1 MRKPIF
7 RIILILIIL
16 SLITVTPSM
25 ADQLDDAIEK
35 QRQIEQSKKQ
45 AEAKLKGLEI
55 IEENKKKTL
64 KEIQT
69 QVVVAQTNLTK
80 AEDSLNQA
88 ETAVT
93 ASEKELEIKQ
103 QELTER
109 REVLQKRVRSIYEE
123 GSLSYLDILFQSA
136 DLGDLISRMEYFRIL
151 VENDQNLLKDVKEK
165 KQLVEVKTQELREK
179 RDAAVQLQQ
188 ESAEAKSVFDEK
200 KRAEQKSLAEI
211 KASQDELFTQIDK
224 LEADS
229 KALEQTIRNLQA
241 GNKTGVVGTI
251 KVWPLPGYRN
261 ISSDFGWRTH
271 PITGKKSLHTGVDIP
286 APAWTKILAAGDG
299 TVIFAGWNGAYGNA
313 VIVDHGKG
321 LSSMYPHQIKMA
333 VKKGDIVKAGQ
344 VVGYVGSTGWS
355 TGPHTHF
362 EVRKNGTPVNP
373 LDFF

>member
-1 MRKPIF
+1 MRKTF
-7 RIILILIIL
+7 LIIL
-16 SLITVTPSM
+16 TSIMFFLITVTPSN
-25 ADQLDDAIEK
+25 ADQLSDALEK
-35 QRQIEQSKKQ
+35 QRQIEQSKEQ
-45 AEAKLKGLEI
+45 AETKLKGLKNAEA
-55 IEENKKKTL
+55 NKKQSL
-64 KEIQT
+64 KEIQS
-69 QVVVAQTNLTK
+69 QVVVAQTDLTN
-80 AEDSLNQA
+80 AQDALNQA

-93 ASEKELEIKQ
+93 TSEKELEIKQ
-103 QELTER
+103 QELDKR
-109 REVLQKRVRSIYEE
+109 RETLQKRIRNIYEE
-123 GSLSYLDILFQSA
+123 GSLSYLDILFQST
-136 DLGDLISRMEYFRIL
+136 DLGDFISRMEYFRIL

-165 KQLVEVKTQELREK
+165 KQLVEVKTQELQGK
-179 RDAAVQLQQ
+179 RDTAVNLQQ
-188 ESAEAKSVFDEK
+188 EALNAKSVLDQK
-200 KRAEQKSLAEI
+200 KAQEQKSLAEI

-286 APAWTKILAAGDG
+286 APAWTKILSAGDG